1 MAAAEGGT
9 LVSQRNIAVPTAVLD
24 EACPINE
31 VLDHIGGKWSIG
43 IIVAAAA
50 GPIRFTE
57 LERSIEG
64 ISRRMLTLNLRK
76 LERDGLLIRTV
87 YPTVPPKVEYSLT
100 PIARELG
107 DSFAALTAWA
117 ERHRHAI
124 AAARRQ
130 YDGQPGHRAG
140 AQDV

>member
-1 MAAAEGGT
+1 M
-9 LVSQRNIAVPTAVLD
+9 
-24 EACPINE
+24 
-31 VLDHIGGKWSIG
+31 LDHIGGKWSIG

-57 LERSIEG
+57 LERTIEG

-87 YPTVPPKVEYSLT
+87 YPTVPLKVEYSLT

-107 DSFAALTAWA
+107 ESFATLTAWA
-117 ERHRHAI
+117 ERNRRGPQDIRQSARCLAASSHRRSAVRD
-124 AAARRQ
+124 RRN
-130 YDGQPGHRAG
+130 
-140 AQDV
+140 

>member
-1 MAAAEGGT
+1 M
-9 LVSQRNIAVPTAVLD
+9 SQRNMAVTAAAQD
-24 EACPINE
+24 GACPINE

-57 LERSIEG
+57 LERTVEG

-76 LERDGLLIRTV
+76 LERDGLLVRTV

-107 DSFAALTAWA
+107 ESFATLTAWA
-117 ERHRHAI
+117 ERHRHVI
-124 AAARRQ
+124 AASRRK
-130 YDGQPGHRAG
+130 YDGQVGHLWRSRHRLTLGQA
-140 AQDV
+140 